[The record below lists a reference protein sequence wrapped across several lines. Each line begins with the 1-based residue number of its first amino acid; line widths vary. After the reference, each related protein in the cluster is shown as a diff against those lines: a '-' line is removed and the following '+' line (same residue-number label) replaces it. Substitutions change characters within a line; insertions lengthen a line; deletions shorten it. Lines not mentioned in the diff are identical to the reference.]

1 MIDMRNKTMFVWLA
15 LALALLALV
24 GTASA
29 ALPVTDGLVAEYNF
43 VQGEDPAVLYDISG
57 NMLFQLV
64 TGRVLG
70 DVK

>member
-1 MIDMRNKTMFVWLA
+1 MMRRILFVLMLA
-15 LALALLALV
+15 VLLV

-43 VQGEDPAVLYDISG
+43 VQGEDPAV
-57 NMLFQLV
+57 
-64 TGRVLG
+64 VLG